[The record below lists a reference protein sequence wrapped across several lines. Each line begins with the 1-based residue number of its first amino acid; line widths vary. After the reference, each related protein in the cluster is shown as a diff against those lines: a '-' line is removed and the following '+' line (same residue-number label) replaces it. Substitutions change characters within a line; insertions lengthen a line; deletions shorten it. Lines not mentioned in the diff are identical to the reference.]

1 MVALVQL
8 VPFLE
13 RHLLHQIQMV
23 SDSDVIMTSSLRNVL
38 GFITANMTRRTAIYQ
53 KPAVDACEDEPIDGP
68 VSISISDRTQ
78 TTEHVPEHESVPE
91 LPTRIPS
98 TSDLIPPK
106 LPPRPSRVEPR
117 DFNVIAEQEPEMGPE
132 TLEIPKHYQTME

>member
-1 MVALVQL
+1 
-8 VPFLE
+8 
-13 RHLLHQIQMV
+13 
-23 SDSDVIMTSSLRNVL
+23 MTSLECNYVVL

-78 TTEHVPEHESVPE
+78 TNEHESVPE

-98 TSDLIPPK
+98 TSELVPPK

-117 DFNVIAEQEPEMGPE
+117 DFNVIAEQEPEMEPE

>member
-23 SDSDVIMTSSLRNVL
+23 SHSGVIMTSSLRNVL

>member
-1 MVALVQL
+1 
-8 VPFLE
+8 
-13 RHLLHQIQMV
+13 
-23 SDSDVIMTSSLRNVL
+23 MTSLECNYVVL

-78 TTEHVPEHESVPE
+78 TNEHVRESEHESVPE
-91 LPTRIPS
+91 LPSRIPS
-98 TSDLIPPK
+98 TSELVPPK

-117 DFNVIAEQEPEMGPE
+117 DFNVIAEQEPEMEPE

>member
-1 MVALVQL
+1 
-8 VPFLE
+8 
-13 RHLLHQIQMV
+13 
-23 SDSDVIMTSSLRNVL
+23 
-38 GFITANMTRRTAIYQ
+38 MTRRTAIYQ

-68 VSISISDRTQ
+68 VSISISDRTN
-78 TTEHVPEHESVPE
+78 EHVHESEHVPE

-98 TSDLIPPK
+98 MSELVPPK

-117 DFNVIAEQEPEMGPE
+117 DFNVIAEQEPEMEPE